1 MNYVNIENLSF
12 SYDDK
17 KIFSNVNMQIR
28 KGDFISI
35 LSSNSSGKTTFLRLI
50 KGLLNYN
57 GTITV
62 DNKEI
67 SIIKENICLLTP
79 FTESYSKTILD
90 ELLLITNDIV
100 KIKKI
105 LKDFDLYDEVNK
117 STQSLSYFDNQKLN
131 IIKCILKNPKLILI
145 DSIFSFLNKHEKLK
159 IFSMIKKYQLELNLT
174 IIFTTV
180 NLEDIL
186 FSDSVYIINN
196 KKISLISMED
206 LFTSKI
212 IKDNHINIPVF
223 YELKDKLKLYNLI
236 SDNVSII
243 DEMVDEICR

>member
-1 MNYVNIENLSF
+1 MKE
-12 SYDDK
+12 
-17 KIFSNVNMQIR
+17 
-28 KGDFISI
+28 
-35 LSSNSSGKTTFLRLI
+35 KTTILI
-50 KGLLNYN
+50 AD
-57 GTITV
+57 
-62 DNKEI
+62 DNQEFAQTLAKYIHEQDDMEVI
-67 SIIKENICLLTP
+67 GIAKDGEEAI
-79 FTESYSKTILD
+79 D
-90 ELLLITNDIV
+90 MITNIMPDVALLDVIMPHLDGIGV
-100 KIKKI
+100 
-105 LKDFDLYDEVNK
+105 LE
-117 STQSLSYFDNQKLN
+117 KLN

-174 IIFTTV
+174 IIYTTV
-180 NLEDIL
+180 NLEDVL

>member
-67 SIIKENICLLTP
+67 SAIKENICLLTP

-117 STQSLSYFDNQKLN
+117 STQSLN

-174 IIFTTV
+174 IIYTTV
-180 NLEDIL
+180 NLEDVL

-196 KKISLISMED
+196 KKINLISMED

>member
-1 MNYVNIENLSF
+1 M
-12 SYDDK
+12 
-17 KIFSNVNMQIR
+17 
-28 KGDFISI
+28 
-35 LSSNSSGKTTFLRLI
+35 
-50 KGLLNYN
+50 
-57 GTITV
+57 
-62 DNKEI
+62 
-67 SIIKENICLLTP
+67 
-79 FTESYSKTILD
+79 
-90 ELLLITNDIV
+90 
-100 KIKKI
+100 
-105 LKDFDLYDEVNK
+105 
-117 STQSLSYFDNQKLN
+117 
-131 IIKCILKNPKLILI
+131 ILI

-159 IFSMIKKYQLELNLT
+159 IFSIIKKYQLELNLT
-174 IIFTTV
+174 IIYTTV